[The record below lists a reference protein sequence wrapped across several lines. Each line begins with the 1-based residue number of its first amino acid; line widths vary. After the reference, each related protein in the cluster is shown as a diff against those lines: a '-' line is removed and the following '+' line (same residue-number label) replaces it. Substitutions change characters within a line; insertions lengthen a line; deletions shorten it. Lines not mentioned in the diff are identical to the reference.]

1 MNDAGTCRVA
11 ALQMTSTPDVEV
23 NLAVVRS
30 LLSDA
35 AQAGARLVVVPENFA
50 CMPHSESDRLAI
62 AERVDDGPIQSFL
75 AQCATEF
82 SLFVV
87 GGTIPVQAEDPEQYP
102 TQTCFLYG
110 DDGSCLARY
119 DKIHLFDVNVPDDG
133 GSGLEGY
140 KESGYT
146 TPGAEIVLANT
157 PAGRLGLAVCY
168 DLRFPGLFRSLL
180 DGGMEVAVLPSAF
193 TDATGRAHWEV
204 LLRARA
210 IENLVWIIAAAQE
223 GEHPNGRRTFGH
235 SMIVD
240 PWGTV
245 LGRLNEGTGL
255 VIVDIDLNRQAKIRA
270 DFPSLKHRRKHIWKQ
285 LND

>member
-1 MNDAGTCRVA
+1 MH
-11 ALQMTSTPDVEV
+11 ST
-23 NLAVVRS
+23 
-30 LLSDA
+30 
-35 AQAGARLVVVPENFA
+35 
-50 CMPHSESDRLAI
+50 
-62 AERVDDGPIQSFL
+62 
-75 AQCATEF
+75 ATEAQ
-82 SLFVV
+82 
-87 GGTIPVQAEDPEQYP
+87 GGVSVKKSQILKPLEAEPSRGP
-102 TQTCFLYG
+102 RGAAKAHRRLR
-110 DDGSCLARY
+110 AR
-119 DKIHLFDVNVPDDG
+119 DI
-133 GSGLEGY
+133 E
-140 KESGYT
+140 
-146 TPGAEIVLANT
+146 A
-157 PAGRLGLAVCY
+157 
-168 DLRFPGLFRSLL
+168 LRRLL
-180 DGGMEVAVLPSAF
+180 DGGMEVAVLQSAF